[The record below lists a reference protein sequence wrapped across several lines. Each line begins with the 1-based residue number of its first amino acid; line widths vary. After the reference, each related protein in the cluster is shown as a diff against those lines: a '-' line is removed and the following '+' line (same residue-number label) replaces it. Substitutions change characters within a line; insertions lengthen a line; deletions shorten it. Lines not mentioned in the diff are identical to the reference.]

1 MPGSTEMRAKAS
13 IYVEFGVPCVCVFD
27 LERQTVDA
35 YEHGARRNLT
45 AAETLTCQT
54 LPGCSERIGDIFHRA
69 GFDADS

>member
-1 MPGSTEMRAKAS
+1 MRAKAS

-27 LERQTVDA
+27 LERQTMDA

-69 GFDADS
+69 GFAADS